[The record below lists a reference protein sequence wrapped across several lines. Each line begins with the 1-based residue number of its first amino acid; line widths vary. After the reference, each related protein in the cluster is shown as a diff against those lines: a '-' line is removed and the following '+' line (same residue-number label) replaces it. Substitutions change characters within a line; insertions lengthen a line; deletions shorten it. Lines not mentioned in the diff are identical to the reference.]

1 MAGCFRKLH
10 VALDDHAEHEF
21 LEVALHL
28 VIDLTGEVEAA
39 VIHRQQE
46 TFNFKGG
53 VGFPFDNADGV
64 EKFGNAFQCKI
75 FALNRNDDGVRC
87 GERVD
92 RDETQRRGAVDED
105 EIIFTPQRVKHV
117 LHDAFALFEVEH
129 FDFGSHEV
137 DAGGN
142 DIKFFNV
149 GRVDGFV
156 NVLAS
161 NQTFIDGAVHLAQVH
176 AES

>member
-1 MAGCFRKLH
+1 MVLGTGGIGVIENGGESVAGRFRKFH

-21 LEVALHL
+21 LEMALHL

-87 GERVD
+87 GKRID
-92 RDETQRRGAVDED
+92 QILLWLQHTAFLKAHSLCCRR
-105 EIIFTPQRVKHV
+105 
-117 LHDAFALFEVEH
+117 
-129 FDFGSHEV
+129 
-137 DAGGN
+137 
-142 DIKFFNV
+142 
-149 GRVDGFV
+149 
-156 NVLAS
+156 
-161 NQTFIDGAVHLAQVH
+161 
-176 AES
+176 